1 MKIFDCTTYYSEDLI
16 LDLRFNI
23 LNEHV
28 SKFIVVESLFSHSG
42 QKKKL
47 NFDIKNFEKFKDK
60 IIYLVIEKEPVGI
73 KDVKADNFSA
83 SDKRFNSLLR
93 IEQSYNFMQ
102 KGIIDASD
110 YDLIILSDNDEIP
123 NLLSKDFQ
131 NLKTDICIFKQSFF
145 YYKLNLLYDKM
156 YWFGSKAVKKKYI
169 NKKQSMSWIRN
180 LKNKKYPFWRLDTLF
195 SDIKYS
201 NLKIINNG
209 GWHFTNLKSA
219 EDLYEKMKNFGHH
232 DEFDDS
238 GITVEDIKF
247 KIKNREVFYDHFL
260 DKSDPNKWKASYKL
274 EKINFD
280 LLPRYIRENK
290 EKYKD
295 WIV

>member
-1 MKIFDCTTYYSEDLI
+1 MEIFDCTTYYSEDLI

-42 QKKKL
+42 AKKKL
-47 NFDIKNFEKFKDK
+47 NFDINNFKKFKDK
-60 IIYLVIEKEPVGI
+60 IIYLVIEKEPIGI
-73 KDVKADNFSA
+73 KDLKAVNTLA

-93 IEQSYNFMQ
+93 IEQSYDFMQ
-102 KGIIDASD
+102 KGITDAND
-110 YDLIILSDNDEIP
+110 NDLIILSDNDEIP
-123 NLLSKDFQ
+123 DLLSKDFQ
-131 NLKTDICIFKQSFF
+131 NLKNDICIFKQSFF
-145 YYKLNLLYDKM
+145 YYKLNLLYNKM
-156 YWFGSKAVKKKYI
+156 HWFGSKAVKKKYI
-169 NKKQSMSWIRN
+169 RKKQSMSWIRN
-180 LKNKKYPFWRLDTLF
+180 LKNKKYPLWRLDTLF

-219 EDLYEKMKNFGHH
+219 ENLYEKMKNFGHH

-238 GITVEDIKF
+238 GITVDDIKL
-247 KIKNREVFYDHFL
+247 KIQNREVFYDHFL
-260 DKSDPNKWKASYKL
+260 DKADANKWKASYKL